1 MNKYFDF
8 EKPIEVIDDKIKV
21 LETNNEDNNLDLI
34 KKYNLEKKKL
44 LIKIMTKF

>member
-21 LETNNEDNNLDLI
+21 LESNNEDNNLDLI
-34 KKYNLEKKKL
+34 KKYNLEKKKF
-44 LIKIMTKF
+44 IKKNL